1 MSDFILEIYGEEIPS
16 SAQSLIENQFE
27 KLFSQLFEDNE
38 IKYKDLLTFSTSRRV
53 GVYVNN
59 LNNYTNSKQVE
70 VRGPQVDASQKAIQG
85 FLKSN
90 NLVNVKKLE
99 TKVIKDKSYF
109 VFKKKTKKK
118 NTSDILK
125 TETPKI
131 LQSIKWVKS
140 MRWGSHNDR
149 WIRPIKNILC
159 IFNNKLLKIKFADLD
174 SNNFTFGNYHFEEKK
189 FQYTNYLNYR
199 EKLKKT
205 SVMLDRS
212 ARQKHILKK
221 IDVFCKKKIFNLSMT
236 HLY

>member
-38 IKYKDLLTFSTSRRV
+38 IKYKDLQTFSTSRRV

-125 TETPKI
+125 IETPII

-159 IFNNKLLKIKFADLD
+159 IFNNKLLKMKFAGLD
-174 SNNFTFGNYHFEEKK
+174 SNKFTF
-189 FQYTNYLNYR
+189 
-199 EKLKKT
+199 
-205 SVMLDRS
+205 
-212 ARQKHILKK
+212 
-221 IDVFCKKKIFNLSMT
+221 
-236 HLY
+236 

>member
-53 GVYVNN
+53 GVYVNG
-59 LNNYTNSKQVE
+59 LNNYTNSKQIE

-109 VFKKKTKKK
+109 VFKKKTKL
-118 NTSDILK
+118 SLI
-125 TETPKI
+125 
-131 LQSIKWVKS
+131 
-140 MRWGSHNDR
+140 
-149 WIRPIKNILC
+149 
-159 IFNNKLLKIKFADLD
+159 
-174 SNNFTFGNYHFEEKK
+174 
-189 FQYTNYLNYR
+189 
-199 EKLKKT
+199 
-205 SVMLDRS
+205 
-212 ARQKHILKK
+212 HI
-221 IDVFCKKKIFNLSMT
+221 
-236 HLY
+236 